1 MVRKMLFW
9 WFDRIIKKQRTIE
22 QNNIWK
28 KLKKVILDMYAIIK
42 CAEDEDSIKIINLTY
57 GTLTLLLKEVL
68 DLN

>member
-1 MVRKMLFW
+1 MENKNNNTLCL
-9 WFDRIIKKQRTIE
+9 IKKQNEEI
-22 QNNIWK
+22 K
-28 KLKKVILDMYAIIK
+28 KLKSIILDMYAIIK

>member
-1 MVRKMLFW
+1 MENKNYNQITL
-9 WFDRIIKKQRTIE
+9 IKSQQQQI
-22 QNNIWK
+22 K

>member
-1 MVRKMLFW
+1 MENKNYNTLCLM
-9 WFDRIIKKQRTIE
+9 KKQNEEI
-22 QNNIWK
+22 K

-57 GTLTLLLKEVL
+57 GTLTLLLKEIL

>member
-1 MVRKMLFW
+1 MENKNYNQITLM
-9 WFDRIIKKQRTIE
+9 KKQNEEI
-22 QNNIWK
+22 K
-28 KLKKVILDMYAIIK
+28 KLKSIILDMYAIIK

>member
-1 MVRKMLFW
+1 MENKNYNQITL
-9 WFDRIIKKQRTIE
+9 IKS
-22 QNNIWK
+22 QNEEIK
-28 KLKKVILDMYAIIK
+28 KLKSIILDMYAIIK